1 MRGKLSVLGALQRL
15 NHCGD
20 GRPSLDLN
28 ILTPPKW
35 LPTCA
40 VGRQGWRQRN
50 PWTRASEH
58 P

>member
-1 MRGKLSVLGALQRL
+1 MRGQVKCLGGLVNALATAEIVG
-15 NHCGD
+15 HH
-20 GRPSLDLN
+20 LN